1 MYQNLMCMYYSCL
14 KSHALRFKFC
24 FDLPFEPKIGI
35 FIYVRYKV
43 KKITKYFSDKNKL
56 CVVVKKTDQN

>member
-1 MYQNLMCMYYSCL
+1 MYSSCL

-35 FIYVRYKV
+35 FIYFRYKV
-43 KKITKYFSDKNKL
+43 KKIKYFNDKNKL